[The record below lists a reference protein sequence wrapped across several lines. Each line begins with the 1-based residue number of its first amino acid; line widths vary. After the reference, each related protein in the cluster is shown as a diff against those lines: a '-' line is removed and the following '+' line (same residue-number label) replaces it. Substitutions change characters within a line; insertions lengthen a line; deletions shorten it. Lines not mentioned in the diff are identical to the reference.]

1 MVASIVSCRIL
12 IQDRSGSMYMGE
24 TKPHKKLSAMP
35 VLLLVWL
42 PYDVITLDSFTL
54 KSNRGQ
60 AIQQCF
66 RNMFTGIPTAAHF
79 WHIKQN
85 TQTKNREKISYRHN
99 NSRWSSIIGIDCRRT
114 YSHWPVIGRKN
125 WYQVW
130 YNNLFSI
137 GVTHSQS
144 QSEKRCQRL
153 IGRLDQMCLQFWN
166 NLCF

>member
-24 TKPHKKLSAMP
+24 TKPHKKLSVMP

-42 PYDVITLDSFTL
+42 LYLIRYCLLDITYDVITLDSFTL

-66 RNMFTGIPTAAHF
+66 RDMFTGIPTAAHF

-85 TQTKNREKISYRHN
+85 TQTKKQRE
-99 NSRWSSIIGIDCRRT
+99 
-114 YSHWPVIGRKN
+114 
-125 WYQVW
+125 
-130 YNNLFSI
+130 NLI
-137 GVTHSQS
+137 QA
-144 QSEKRCQRL
+144 
-153 IGRLDQMCLQFWN
+153 
-166 NLCF
+166 

>member
-1 MVASIVSCRIL
+1 VVPCIWGKPNHTRSYQLCLFYCWCGFSISL
-12 IQDRSGSMYMGE
+12 GTG
-24 TKPHKKLSAMP
+24 
-35 VLLLVWL
+35 LLDIT
-42 PYDVITLDSFTL
+42 YDVITLDSFTL

-166 NLCF
+166 PCPFRRV